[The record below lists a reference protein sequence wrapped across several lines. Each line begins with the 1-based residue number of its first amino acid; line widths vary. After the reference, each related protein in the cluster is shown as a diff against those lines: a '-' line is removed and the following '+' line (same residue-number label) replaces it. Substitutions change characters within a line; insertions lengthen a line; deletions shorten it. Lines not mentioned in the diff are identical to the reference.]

1 MTPDIK
7 LAATAA
13 LAVLVLWLG
22 WRVNQRSA
30 RSQEIHGGAL
40 SRLFNF
46 MSGACFVAILPCVC
60 ASVLVLHPD
69 MAVVAGV
76 AISPIIVILV
86 GFALLSLLFS
96 VLFAI
101 VERGPLE
108 RARMNEAER
117 QSQGWTEEDARTSG
131 L

>member
-7 LAATAA
+7 LAVVAA

-22 WRVNQRSA
+22 WRAHLRSVG
-30 RSQEIHGGAL
+30 SQEIHGGAL

-46 MSGACFVAILPCVC
+46 LSGACFAAILPCVC

-69 MAVVAGV
+69 MAVIAGFAV
-76 AISPIIVILV
+76 SPIIVILV
-86 GFALLSLLFS
+86 GFALLSLVFS
-96 VLFAI
+96 ILFAV
-101 VERGPLE
+101 VERGPME
-108 RARMNEAER
+108 RARMQEAAREPR
-117 QSQGWTEEDARTSG
+117 GWTEEDARTSG